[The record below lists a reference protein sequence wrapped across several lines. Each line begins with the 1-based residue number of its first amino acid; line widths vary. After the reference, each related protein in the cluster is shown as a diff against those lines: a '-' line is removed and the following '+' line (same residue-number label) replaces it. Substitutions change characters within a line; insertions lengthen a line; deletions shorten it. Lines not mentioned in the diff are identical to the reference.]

1 MTFLTKILT
10 RLKIVVE
17 NLKIIYF
24 LNSVLP
30 IVRIIKVAQDNSDS
44 PLCCTSYVEYNVHGY
59 PMFV

>member
-30 IVRIIKVAQDNSDS
+30 IVRIIKVAQDSDS